1 MSARK
6 VAEPAGSRVSR
17 LLALVPWLL
26 AHSGVTIEDAAA
38 HFGVS
43 VEQMEAD
50 LATATFCG
58 PGQFGGEL
66 IDIDYFDGEIAV
78 IDAQVL
84 DRPLR
89 LTADEATSLI
99 LGLRMLVDLP
109 GVGDPGMVASAL
121 TKLEQA
127 IEQPVPASVAVV
139 AADASVRSAVDAAL
153 DTSGAL
159 EIRYA
164 AATGDEITDRT
175 IWPQRVVVVDA
186 RASVVAFD
194 ERSGATRTF
203 RLDRIVN
210 AHQLA
215 PKSRP
220 TPAPAPPVADATLPV
235 TVLLA
240 PPARWLAESLDA
252 HDIEETDGG
261 ALRVVVDVLDLRWLA
276 RLVLGEGGDVVVEG
290 PAQAVAAVHGA
301 AEAALR
307 GYGVG

>member
-1 MSARK
+1 MSPRK
-6 VAEPAGSRVSR
+6 VAEPAGTRVSR

-26 AHSGVTIEDAAA
+26 AHSGVTIEEAAE

-89 LTADEATSLI
+89 LTPDEATSLI

-121 TKLEQA
+121 AKLEQA
-127 IEQPVPASVAVV
+127 IEQAVPASVTVD
-139 AADASVRSAVDAAL
+139 AANASVRAAVDAAL
-153 DTSGAL
+153 AGGGAI

-203 RLDRIVN
+203 RLDRIVS
-210 AHQLA
+210 AREVEGA
-215 PKSRP
+215 PRAGSSRAQ
-220 TPAPAPPVADATLPV
+220 PAADAPLPV
-235 TVLLA
+235 RLVLA

-252 HDIEETDGG
+252 REAEETGDG

-276 RLVLGEGGDVVVEG
+276 RLVLGEGGDVRVEG
-290 PAQAVAAVHGA
+290 PPAAVTAVHDA
-301 AEAALR
+301 AKAALA
-307 GYGVG
+307 GYGVR

>member
-6 VAEPAGSRVSR
+6 AAEAAGTRVSR

-26 AHSGVTIEDAAA
+26 AHSGVTIEEAAA

-99 LGLRMLVDLP
+99 LGLRLLVDLP
-109 GVGDPGMVASAL
+109 GVGDPGEVASAL
-121 TKLEQA
+121 AKLEQA
-127 IEQPVPASVAVV
+127 IELAVPASVAVN
-139 AADASVRSAVDAAL
+139 AADASVRTAIDVALADGRAVAV
-153 DTSGAL
+153 
-159 EIRYA
+159 RYA

-175 IWPQRVVVVDA
+175 IWPQRVLVVDA
-186 RASVVAFD
+186 RASIVAFD

-203 RLDRIVN
+203 RLDRIVS
-210 AHQLA
+210 ARVVDGVA
-215 PKSRP
+215 R
-220 TPAPAPPVADATLPV
+220 PAPSTALPVADAPLPV
-235 TVLLA
+235 RLVLG
-240 PPARWLAESLDA
+240 PPARWLAESLDV
-252 HDIEETDGG
+252 HDVEETGTG
-261 ALRVVVDVLDLRWLA
+261 ALRVVVDVLDLRWLT
-276 RLVLGEGGDVVVEG
+276 RLVLGEGGDVVVES
-290 PAQAVAAVHGA
+290 PPEAVAAVHA
-301 AEAALR
+301 AARAALT